1 MRIAFWRCCPENV
14 MNLRR
19 GITMKNFSSPLVNRR
34 QVIAGLGAGGFALS
48 NPRLSRAAE
57 STDVVVFG
65 AGLAG
70 LNSALLLEEQG
81 FRVILLEASDH
92 VGGRVQTR
100 NFGGTLHE
108 LGASDIG
115 VMYARVLDM
124 MRRLKLERV
133 PSSIRI
139 RPYSYHVGGKMVR
152 AEDWESAG
160 VNLTVGDERGIAPS
174 DMQRH
179 YLGQFNPL
187 KELDDWLKPEN
198 RHLDVPIGQFLRER
212 GVSDEVIRL
221 FGHTYN
227 GIGTNRTSAL
237 SQFRDTTRTMF
248 GIKAFM
254 AMKQAGQD
262 VAPLSQVKGGNQRL
276 PDAMAASLKTEIR
289 FGKAAASI
297 FHNDKGVEVT
307 CVDGSRYR
315 GAFLISA
322 IPLLG
327 LRKIEITPNLPPEK
341 SAAINQID
349 YYAVTKFYLRPT
361 AKFWE
366 LDEFEPSMWSDGT
379 LERVFAGTDDTDE
392 VHSLLVWLTGQG
404 SQRIDQYSREEA
416 TRLILD
422 RMAAIRPASKGKLE
436 VIGYHSWG
444 RTPFIG
450 GCGHSYAAGQVTRFA
465 RGLPTPEGRIHF
477 AGEHTRRREFGM
489 ESAMASGERVISE
502 ILEVA

>member
-1 MRIAFWRCCPENV
+1 
-14 MNLRR
+14 MNNPGSVR
-19 GITMKNFSSPLVNRR
+19 VNRR
-34 QVIAGLGAGGFALS
+34 QVVAALGAGSFALGGS
-48 NPRLSRAAE
+48 ALLRAAE
-57 STDVVVFG
+57 PADVIVLG

-100 NFGGTLHE
+100 NIGGTLHE

-124 MRRLKLERV
+124 MQRLKLERV

-160 VNLTVGDERGIAPS
+160 VNLTVGEERGVAPS
-174 DMQRH
+174 DLQR
-179 YLGQFNPL
+179 YFLGQFNPL
-187 KELDDWLKPEN
+187 KELDDWLLPEN
-198 RHLDVPIGQFLRER
+198 QRFDVPIGRFLRER

-227 GIGTNRTSAL
+227 GIGMNRTSAL
-237 SQFRDTTRTMF
+237 SLFRDTTRTQF
-248 GIKAFM
+248 GIQAFM
-254 AMKQAGQD
+254 AMKQAGQK
-262 VAPLSQVKGGNQRL
+262 VAPLSQIKGGNQRL
-276 PDAMAASLKTEIR
+276 PDAMAARLKTDIR
-289 FGKAAASI
+289 FAKAAASI
-297 FHNDKGVEVT
+297 FHNSKGVEVT

-322 IPLLG
+322 IPLLA
-327 LRKIEITPNLPPEK
+327 LRNIEITPNLSAEK
-341 SAAINQID
+341 SAAVSQIY

-366 LDEFEPSMWSDGT
+366 LDEYEPTMWTDGT
-379 LERVFAGTDDTDE
+379 LERVFAGTDETDE
-392 VHSLLVWLTGQG
+392 VHSMLVWLTGQG

-416 TRLILD
+416 TRLILG
-422 RMAAIRPASKGKLE
+422 RMAEIRPASKGKLE
-436 VIGYHSWG
+436 VMGYHSWG
-444 RTPFIG
+444 RTPFVG
-450 GCGHSYAAGQVTRFA
+450 GCGHTFAAGQISRFA
-465 RGLPTPEGRIHF
+465 ENLPSPEGRLHF

-489 ESAMASGERVISE
+489 ESAMASAERVIGE
-502 ILEVA
+502 ILQVA

>member
-1 MRIAFWRCCPENV
+1 MNNHGSMR
-14 MNLRR
+14 L
-19 GITMKNFSSPLVNRR
+19 NRR
-34 QVIAGLGAGGFALS
+34 QVVAALGAGSFALGGS
-48 NPRLSRAAE
+48 ALLRAAE
-57 STDVVVFG
+57 PTDVIVLG

-70 LNSALLLEEQG
+70 LNSAILLEEQG

-100 NFGGTLHE
+100 NIDGTLHE

-124 MRRLKLERV
+124 MQRLKLERV

-152 AEDWESAG
+152 AEDWESAS
-160 VNLTVGDERGIAPS
+160 VNLTVGDERGVAPS
-174 DMQRH
+174 DLQRH
-179 YLGQFNPL
+179 FLGQFNPL
-187 KELDDWLKPEN
+187 KELDDWLLPEN
-198 RHLDVPIGQFLRER
+198 QRFDVPISRFLRER

-227 GIGTNRTSAL
+227 GIGMNRTSAL
-237 SQFRDTTRTMF
+237 SLFRDTTRTQF
-248 GIKAFM
+248 GIQAFM
-254 AMKQAGQD
+254 AMKQAGQK
-262 VAPLSQVKGGNQRL
+262 VAPLSQIKGGNQRL
-276 PDAMAASLKTEIR
+276 PDAMAARLKTDIR
-289 FGKAAASI
+289 FAKAAASI
-297 FHNDKGVEVT
+297 FHNSKGVEVT

-322 IPLLG
+322 IPLLT
-327 LRKIEITPNLPPEK
+327 LRNIEITPSLSPEK
-341 SAAINQID
+341 SAAVGQID

-366 LDEFEPSMWSDGT
+366 LDEYEPTMWTDGT
-379 LERVFAGTDDTDE
+379 LERVFAETDETDE
-392 VHSLLVWLTGQG
+392 VHSMLVWLTGQG

-422 RMAAIRPASKGKLE
+422 RMAEIRPASKGKLE
-436 VIGYHSWG
+436 VTGYHSWG
-444 RTPFIG
+444 ITPFIG
-450 GCGHSYAAGQVTRFA
+450 GCGHTYAAGQISRFA
-465 RGLPTPEGRIHF
+465 ENLPAPEGRLHF

-489 ESAMASGERVISE
+489 EAAMASGERVVGE
-502 ILEVA
+502 ILQVA

>member
-1 MRIAFWRCCPENV
+1 MNNHGSMR
-14 MNLRR
+14 L
-19 GITMKNFSSPLVNRR
+19 NRR
-34 QVIAGLGAGGFALS
+34 QVVAALGAGSFALGGS
-48 NPRLSRAAE
+48 ALLRAAE
-57 STDVVVFG
+57 PTDVIVLG

-70 LNSALLLEEQG
+70 LNSAILLEEQG

-100 NFGGTLHE
+100 NIDGTLHE

-124 MRRLKLERV
+124 MQRLKLERV

-152 AEDWESAG
+152 AEDWESAS
-160 VNLTVGDERGIAPS
+160 VNLTVGDERGVAPS
-174 DMQRH
+174 DLQRH
-179 YLGQFNPL
+179 FLGQFNPL
-187 KELDDWLKPEN
+187 KELDDWLLPEN
-198 RHLDVPIGQFLRER
+198 QRFDVPIGRFLRER

-227 GIGTNRTSAL
+227 GIGMNRTSAL
-237 SQFRDTTRTMF
+237 SLFRDTTRTQF
-248 GIKAFM
+248 GIQAFM
-254 AMKQAGQD
+254 AMKQAGQK
-262 VAPLSQVKGGNQRL
+262 VAPLSQIKGGNQRL
-276 PDAMAASLKTEIR
+276 PDAMAARLKTDIR
-289 FGKAAASI
+289 FAKAAASI
-297 FHNDKGVEVT
+297 FHNSKGVEVT

-322 IPLLG
+322 IPLLT
-327 LRKIEITPNLPPEK
+327 LRNIEITPSLSPEK
-341 SAAINQID
+341 SAAVGQID

-366 LDEFEPSMWSDGT
+366 LDEYEPTMWTDGT
-379 LERVFAGTDDTDE
+379 LERVFAETDETDE
-392 VHSLLVWLTGQG
+392 VHSMLVWLTGQG

-422 RMAAIRPASKGKLE
+422 RMAEIRPASKGKLE
-436 VIGYHSWG
+436 VTGYHSWG
-444 RTPFIG
+444 ITPFIG
-450 GCGHSYAAGQVTRFA
+450 GCGHTYAAGQISRFA
-465 RGLPTPEGRIHF
+465 ENLPAPEGRLHF

-489 ESAMASGERVISE
+489 EAAMASGERVVGE
-502 ILEVA
+502 ILQVA

>member
-1 MRIAFWRCCPENV
+1 
-14 MNLRR
+14 MNNPGSVR
-19 GITMKNFSSPLVNRR
+19 VNRR
-34 QVIAGLGAGGFALS
+34 QVVAALGAGSFALGGS
-48 NPRLSRAAE
+48 ALLRAAE
-57 STDVVVFG
+57 PADVIVLG

-100 NFGGTLHE
+100 NIGGTLHE

-124 MRRLKLERV
+124 MQRLKLERV

-160 VNLTVGDERGIAPS
+160 VNLTVGEERGVAPS
-174 DMQRH
+174 DLQR
-179 YLGQFNPL
+179 YFLGQFNPL
-187 KELDDWLKPEN
+187 KELDDWLLPEN
-198 RHLDVPIGQFLRER
+198 QRFDVPIGRFLRER

-227 GIGTNRTSAL
+227 GIGMNHTSAL
-237 SQFRDTTRTMF
+237 SLFRDTTRTQF
-248 GIKAFM
+248 GIQAFM
-254 AMKQAGQD
+254 AMQQAGQK
-262 VAPLSQVKGGNQRL
+262 VAPLSQIKGGNQRL
-276 PDAMAASLKTEIR
+276 PDTMAANLQTDIR
-289 FGKAAASI
+289 FAKAAASI
-297 FHNDKGVEVT
+297 FHNSKGVEVT

-322 IPLLG
+322 IPLLA
-327 LRKIEITPNLPPEK
+327 LRNIEITPNLSAEK
-341 SAAINQID
+341 SAAVSQID

-366 LDEFEPSMWSDGT
+366 LDEYEPTMWTDGT
-379 LERVFAGTDDTDE
+379 LERVFAGTDETDE
-392 VHSLLVWLTGQG
+392 VHSMLVWLTGQG

-416 TRLILD
+416 TRLILG
-422 RMAAIRPASKGKLE
+422 RMAEIRPASKGKLE
-436 VIGYHSWG
+436 VMGYHSWG
-444 RTPFIG
+444 RTPFVG
-450 GCGHSYAAGQVTRFA
+450 GCGHTFAAGQISRFA
-465 RGLPTPEGRIHF
+465 ENLPSPEGRLHF

-489 ESAMASGERVISE
+489 ESAMASAERVIGE
-502 ILEVA
+502 ILQVV